1 MAAEAVAAEAVAVAT
16 VGVAVGIVAVATLKV
31 AAAMPAVKEL
41 GRAEDSAVAGQDSI
55 LDSVAG

>member
-1 MAAEAVAAEAVAVAT
+1 MAVAT
-16 VGVAVGIVAVATLKV
+16 VGAAAEIVAVATLKV